1 MAHSDGS
8 AWKGWFIMGL
18 GMEQGEQITYH
29 LPIHYWEKTNFAET
43 IAQAPSF
50 DGHSSNDVLQRISK
64 L

>member
-1 MAHSDGS
+1 
-8 AWKGWFIMGL
+8 MGI
-18 GMEQGEQITYH
+18 GTEQGEQITYH
-29 LPIHYWEKTNFAET
+29 LPIHYWEKTNFAEI